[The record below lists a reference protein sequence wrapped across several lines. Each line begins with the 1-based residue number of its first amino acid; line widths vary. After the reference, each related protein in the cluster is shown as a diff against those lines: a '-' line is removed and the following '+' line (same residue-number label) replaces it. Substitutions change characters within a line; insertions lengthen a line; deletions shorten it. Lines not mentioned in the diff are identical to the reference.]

1 MTARVCGWCKV
12 TANMVSVY
20 RSEPPKFSINRA
32 MEVYRCDHC
41 GGAVVEYFD
50 PVDPWDASPYVPPQ
64 SHWLPVA
71 GIARAYVDVP
81 KHINSLAVEA
91 GICLQAGANRGAV
104 MLARSVVEATAKDKG
119 ITSGSLLAKI
129 DRLRELDLI
138 REHIREA
145 AHEVRLGGNDIAH
158 ADPNQEIAGEEAADI
173 LKIVDEIL
181 LEVYQSPARVER
193 VRQARLARQAPEN
206 AP

>member
-1 MTARVCGWCKV
+1 
-12 TANMVSVY
+12 MVHIY
-20 RSEPPKFSINRA
+20 TSERPKYSIDQA

-41 GGAVVEYFD
+41 AGLMIEYYD
-50 PVDPWDASPYVPPQ
+50 PVDPWGLREVPPQ

-71 GIARAYVDVP
+71 GITRSYADVP

-104 MLARSVVEATAKDKG
+104 ILARSVVEATAKDKG
-119 ITSGSLLAKI
+119 ITTGSLLAKI

-158 ADPNQEIAGEEAADI
+158 ADPNQEIAEEEAADI

-193 VRQARLARQAPEN
+193 VRQARLARQAPEA